1 MSRASQ
7 THHAP
12 HIGFPQSDPVTRAR
26 KVNDAPMGAQATAT
40 ASATL
45 IRQMRPTAAAPA
57 IAA

>member
-1 MSRASQ
+1 M
-7 THHAP
+7 
-12 HIGFPQSDPVTRAR
+12 
-26 KVNDAPMGAQATAT
+26 NDAPIGAQATAT